1 MVWVGVCARLQGTN
15 DECLTP
21 QTRRRPFFSGERD
34 VFSPPSYPRV
44 PPRPRHTSLIP
55 AKDVPSSSSCRSFRS
70 TSSGLHQGNGVPV
83 TRPGRAPAGCWQ
95 SSTASWRGSH
105 FRAPRAGTRLCADSA
120 WSNITATL
128 RKQAKTTLLR
138 WTIQF
143 PRRKRKRLRLILAT
157 VTMTSRCFFS
167 FIWTERVEGRWAE
180 GYDPITPCPGAS
192 VVRSASQMEETPP
205 GTHFLASVKHVPGC
219 KRRVQT
225 RLGVVREIP
234 LLGRG
239 V

>member
-1 MVWVGVCARLQGTN
+1 MR
-15 DECLTP
+15 
-21 QTRRRPFFSGERD
+21 
-34 VFSPPSYPRV
+34 
-44 PPRPRHTSLIP
+44 
-55 AKDVPSSSSCRSFRS
+55 
-70 TSSGLHQGNGVPV
+70 
-83 TRPGRAPAGCWQ
+83 
-95 SSTASWRGSH
+95 
-105 FRAPRAGTRLCADSA
+105 
-120 WSNITATL
+120 
-128 RKQAKTTLLR
+128 
-138 WTIQF
+138 
-143 PRRKRKRLRLILAT
+143 RLRVEQYNRYFAQAGEDYST
-157 VTMTSRCFFS
+157 TMDDTIPEEEEEAAPVDTGHRNYDEQVLFS
-167 FIWTERVEGRWAE
+167 FIWTERGEGRWAE